1 MTRKMRTI
9 IEFLTPH
16 VQHYEFFLQNF
27 WAYCSRHGRVGGKA
41 HFYGEHFFTWLYRA
55 GYGGPVWRE
64 QPRSVVKL
72 QLYLVDQ
79 VPIAL
84 PWCGLSVSVLSTRFN
99 WKLSS
104 LDQKFVI
111 FRGCTKRR
119 RFIEP
124 VGSHTSA
131 PLELW
136 AYLKCFHTSVMKIKL
151 YPQKFRASM
160 PF

>member
-1 MTRKMRTI
+1 MRTT
-9 IEFLTPH
+9 IEILTPH
-16 VQHYEFFLQNF
+16 AQQYGNSLQNF
-27 WAYCSRHGRVGGKA
+27 WAYFSRHDRVFGKVS
-41 HFYGEHFFTWLYRA
+41 FYGEHFFTWLYRA
-55 GYGGPVWRE
+55 GYGGPYGRE

-104 LDQKFVI
+104 LDRKFVT

-119 RFIEP
+119 WFMEP
-124 VGSHTSA
+124 AGSHTSA

-136 AYLKCFHTSVMKIKL
+136 AYLKCFHASVMKIKL
-151 YPQKFRASM
+151 YPHKFRASM